1 MKLDYFPQIIGL
13 SFLALLLFGIFVY
26 AAPQGPDTFSVGL
39 SERLSVV
46 ANQNTAAL
54 AGNVT
59 ALVIEGRTITRYWQG
74 YFGNVSGNIVL
85 ADSAGNN
92 LYVWNVGAPDGE
104 VYATRFNPVNW
115 TNVWCANISDLE
127 NEDEAF
133 LLVNVSSDTDTIN
146 RTFNKSE
153 FDTFYVGSINFTNGN
168 QHCRAT
174 AVNNTGFGAS
184 FYEVILVDGDNR
196 TQQGEY
202 GDSLQGPGVVNRTIY
217 VGLIDQNV
225 GSFRVGSNADFQ
237 LMVPEPGAGDE
248 AYPDGTTTTYY
259 FYVELE

>member
-1 MKLDYFPQIIGL
+1 MQMKTTDLVLL
-13 SFLALLLFGIFVY
+13 SIFIMLSVGIFVY

-59 ALVIEGRTITRYWQG
+59 AFVIEGRTITRYWQG

-168 QHCRAT
+168 QHCRST

-202 GDSLQGPGVVNRTIY
+202 GNSLQGPGVVNRTIY

-225 GSFRVGSNADFQ
+225 GSFRVGSNA
-237 LMVPEPGAGDE
+237 A
-248 AYPDGTTTTYY
+248 
-259 FYVELE
+259 

>member
-1 MKLDYFPQIIGL
+1 MQMKTTDLVLL
-13 SFLALLLFGIFVY
+13 SIFIMLSVGIFVY

-168 QHCRAT
+168 SGCRAT

-184 FYEVILVDGDNR
+184 FYEVILVDADNR
-196 TQQGEY
+196 TQSGQYAAGTV
-202 GDSLQGPGVVNRTIY
+202 PNVNRSIY